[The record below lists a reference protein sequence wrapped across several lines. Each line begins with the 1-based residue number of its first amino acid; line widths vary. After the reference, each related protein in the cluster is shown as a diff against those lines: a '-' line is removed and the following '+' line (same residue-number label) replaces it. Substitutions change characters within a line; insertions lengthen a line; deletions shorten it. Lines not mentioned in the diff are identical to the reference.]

1 MTEKTSLVAPSIADD
16 ESCEVKVDAKIK
28 IIDDVDMLKTPVYQ
42 KKVERVK
49 NESLLDACL

>member
-28 IIDDVDMLKTPVYQ
+28 IVDPVIDMMKSPVYQ
-42 KKVERVK
+42 KKVERV
-49 NESLLDACL
+49 